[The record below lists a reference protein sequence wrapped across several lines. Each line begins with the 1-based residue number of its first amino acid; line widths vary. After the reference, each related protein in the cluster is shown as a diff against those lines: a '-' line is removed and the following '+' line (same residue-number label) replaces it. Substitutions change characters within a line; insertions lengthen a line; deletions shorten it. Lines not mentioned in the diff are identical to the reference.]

1 MIEDSCKYIVR
12 DRFDLTG
19 GRWSLDG
26 AEAVLKLRAV
36 RANGDWSSYWGYH
49 LAEERKRIHESRFAR
64 GIISHAADQSLSGS
78 HTRCILWTLEE
89 TIVYVVIGYGSCK
102 LGEWS
107 RNAMALLEELRE
119 AVIDG
124 QAKLALAKVTEGLDG
139 GVEAGTLLREGLI
152 AAMARV
158 GQLYEEGEIFVPE
171 MLVAA
176 RAMTAALTVLKPHL
190 VEEGVASGGTV
201 AIGTTQG
208 DLHDIGKNLVAM
220 MLEGSGYE
228 IVDLGVDV
236 PAEKFIEAI
245 RNGAN
250 VVAMSAL
257 LTTTMTNMQ
266 VAIEAIREAG
276 LRDQV
281 RIIIGGAPITK
292 SYADEIGADGYAED
306 ASSAVR
312 LVKEVLAA

>member
-1 MIEDSCKYIVR
+1 M
-12 DRFDLTG
+12 T
-19 GRWSLDG
+19 
-26 AEAVLKLRAV
+26 
-36 RANGDWSSYWGYH
+36 
-49 LAEERKRIHESRFAR
+49 
-64 GIISHAADQSLSGS
+64 
-78 HTRCILWTLEE
+78 
-89 TIVYVVIGYGSCK
+89 TID
-102 LGEWS
+102 
-107 RNAMALLEELRE
+107 ELRE
-119 AVIDG
+119 AVVDG
-124 QAKLALAKVTEGLDG
+124 QAKVAVAKVGEGLAEG
-139 GVEAGTLLREGLI
+139 TEAGTLLRDGLI
-152 AAMARV
+152 AGMGQV

-176 RAMTAALTVLKPHL
+176 RAMAAARKVLKPYL
-190 VEEGVASGGTV
+190 VEQGVKSNGKV

-236 PAEKFIEAI
+236 PADKFVQAVRE
-245 RNGAN
+245 GAN

-266 VAIEAIREAG
+266 ATIEALRDAG

-281 RIIIGGAPITK
+281 RIIVGGAPITK
-292 SYADEIGADGYAED
+292 TYADEIGADGYAED

-312 LVKEVLAA
+312 LVKEVLAV

>member
-1 MIEDSCKYIVR
+1 
-12 DRFDLTG
+12 
-19 GRWSLDG
+19 
-26 AEAVLKLRAV
+26 
-36 RANGDWSSYWGYH
+36 
-49 LAEERKRIHESRFAR
+49 
-64 GIISHAADQSLSGS
+64 
-78 HTRCILWTLEE
+78 
-89 TIVYVVIGYGSCK
+89 
-102 LGEWS
+102 
-107 RNAMALLEELRE
+107 MALLEELRE
-119 AVIDG
+119 SVVDG
-124 QAKLALAKVTEGLDG
+124 HAKVAVAKVSEGLDG
-139 GVEAGTLLREGLI
+139 GIEAGTLLREGLI
-152 AAMARV
+152 AGMAQV
-158 GQLYEEGEIFVPE
+158 GRLYEEGEIFGPE

-176 RAMTAALTVLKPHL
+176 RAMTAALSVLKPYL
-190 VEEGVASGGTV
+190 VEEGVASSGKV

-236 PAEKFIEAI
+236 PADKFIQAV
-245 RNGAN
+245 RDGAN

-266 VAIEAIREAG
+266 VAIEAITEAG

-281 RIIIGGAPITK
+281 RIVVGGAPITK

-312 LVKEVLAA
+312 LVREVLAR

>member
-1 MIEDSCKYIVR
+1 M
-12 DRFDLTG
+12 T
-19 GRWSLDG
+19 
-26 AEAVLKLRAV
+26 
-36 RANGDWSSYWGYH
+36 
-49 LAEERKRIHESRFAR
+49 
-64 GIISHAADQSLSGS
+64 
-78 HTRCILWTLEE
+78 
-89 TIVYVVIGYGSCK
+89 TID
-102 LGEWS
+102 
-107 RNAMALLEELRE
+107 ELRE
-119 AVIDG
+119 AVVDG
-124 QAKLALAKVTEGLDG
+124 QAKVAVAKVGEGLAEG
-139 GVEAGTLLREGLI
+139 TEAGTLLRDGLI
-152 AAMARV
+152 AGMGQV

-176 RAMTAALTVLKPHL
+176 RAMAAALKVLKPYL
-190 VEEGVASGGTV
+190 VEQGVKSNGKV

-236 PAEKFIEAI
+236 PADKFVQAVRE
-245 RNGAN
+245 GAN

-266 VAIEAIREAG
+266 ATIESLRDAG

-281 RIIIGGAPITK
+281 RIIVGGAPITK
-292 SYADEIGADGYAED
+292 TYADEIGADGYAED

-312 LVKEVLAA
+312 FVKEVLAV

>member
-1 MIEDSCKYIVR
+1 MVDGDSK
-12 DRFDLTG
+12 
-19 GRWSLDG
+19 
-26 AEAVLKLRAV
+26 EAVAKV
-36 RANGDWSSYWGYH
+36 SQG
-49 LAEERKRIHESRFAR
+49 LAE
-64 GIISHAADQSLSGS
+64 GID
-78 HTRCILWTLEE
+78 
-89 TIVYVVIGYGSCK
+89 
-102 LGEWS
+102 
-107 RNAMALLEELRE
+107 
-119 AVIDG
+119 
-124 QAKLALAKVTEGLDG
+124 
-139 GVEAGTLLREGLI
+139 AGTLLREGLI
-152 AAMARV
+152 AGMAEV
-158 GQLYEEGEIFVPE
+158 GQLYENGDIFVPE

-176 RAMTAALTVLKPHL
+176 RAMNAALTVLKPHL
-190 VEEGVASGGTV
+190 VDQGVASSGKV

-236 PAEKFIEAI
+236 PADKFIEAI

-266 VAIEAIREAG
+266 VAIEAIKVAG

-281 RIIIGGAPITK
+281 RIVVGGAPITK

>member
-1 MIEDSCKYIVR
+1 
-12 DRFDLTG
+12 
-19 GRWSLDG
+19 
-26 AEAVLKLRAV
+26 
-36 RANGDWSSYWGYH
+36 
-49 LAEERKRIHESRFAR
+49 
-64 GIISHAADQSLSGS
+64 
-78 HTRCILWTLEE
+78 
-89 TIVYVVIGYGSCK
+89 
-102 LGEWS
+102 
-107 RNAMALLEELRE
+107 MAILEELRE
-119 AVIDG
+119 AVVDG
-124 QAKLALAKVTEGLDG
+124 QAKLAVAKVTEGLDG
-139 GVEAGTLLREGLI
+139 GIEAGTLLREGLI
-152 AAMARV
+152 AGMAEV
-158 GQLYEEGEIFVPE
+158 GQLFEEGEVFVPE

-190 VEEGVASGGTV
+190 VEEGVASSGKV

-236 PAEKFIEAI
+236 PAEKFIQAI
-245 RNGAN
+245 RDGAN

-266 VAIEAIREAG
+266 STIEAIRQAG

-281 RIIIGGAPITK
+281 RIVIGGAPITK

-312 LVKEVLAA
+312 LVKEVLAV